1 MLRTKREGE
10 DASALRLP
18 AATQPARRLSRSS
31 SRSNQTRTKI
41 PSIMPCL
48 DLQRRLRHHGSF
60 TGERQMCKHL
70 SHLLSPGASSRFQ
83 KAPQCS
89 GAGER
94 KAADEGGGFVVT
106 SESSLTA
113 SSYAHACAIEVFV
126 SLHGARDDVGSES
139 RMRACLRVAFSCT
152 ITWCVDSGRFATS
165 VRLYHLAD
173 NAAMSL
179 QVSLIFRCG
188 REGTRP

>member
-31 SRSNQTRTKI
+31 FRSNQTRTKI
-41 PSIMPCL
+41 PSIMPCF

-70 SHLLSPGASSRFQ
+70 SHLLSPGASSPFQ

-89 GAGER
+89 GAG
-94 KAADEGGGFVVT
+94 
-106 SESSLTA
+106 
-113 SSYAHACAIEVFV
+113 
-126 SLHGARDDVGSES
+126 
-139 RMRACLRVAFSCT
+139 
-152 ITWCVDSGRFATS
+152 SGRLQMRVGVLLSRQNPASPLLRTPM
-165 VRLYHLAD
+165 LAQSRCLCLFKEHVTMS
-173 NAAMSL
+173 AAIAGRGPASGSPSHVPSRGVWTAEGLL
-179 QVSLIFRCG
+179 QVYGYTTLL
-188 REGTRP
+188 TML